1 MKEMLHNWVE
11 NIRDAD
17 VMDIMLETLLFFLMT
32 TVVLI
37 MVGMI
42 WATLG
47 STIGMVM
54 AIVFI
59 GIPAIIIL
67 IHFS

>member
-1 MKEMLHNWVE
+1 MKEDLHSLVE

-17 VMDIMLETLLFFLMT
+17 VIDILVDTLIFFLMT

-54 AIVFI
+54 AIAFI